1 MHHVHCQAISQEMEE
16 VEAELAANPED
27 EQEIMRLSNRRT
39 AHSAFSKPVL
49 SAPSSIE
56 GLYGSN

>member
-1 MHHVHCQAISQEMEE
+1 MEE